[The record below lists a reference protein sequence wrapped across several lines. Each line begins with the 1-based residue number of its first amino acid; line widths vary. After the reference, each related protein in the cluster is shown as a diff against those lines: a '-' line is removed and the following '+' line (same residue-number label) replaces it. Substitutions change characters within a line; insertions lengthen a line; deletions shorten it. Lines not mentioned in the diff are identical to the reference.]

1 MVEPHVAH
9 AAPAARYASYDRE
22 IVTWMD
28 LFLTSEG
35 LRRCTLYVF
44 IAYVSFRL
52 FVPLF
57 DERKIERDRM
67 WRSHATRGPAM
78 APRLDDVPDEPRPRW
93 PW

>member
-44 IAYVSFRL
+44 ILYITFRL
-52 FVPLF
+52 CVPLF
-57 DERKIERDRM
+57 DERKVERDRM

-78 APRLDDVPDEPRPRW
+78 APRPTDIPDEPRPRW

>member
-9 AAPAARYASYDRE
+9 AAPAARYASYERE
-22 IVTWMD
+22 VVTWMD

-44 IAYVSFRL
+44 IAYITFRL
-52 FVPLF
+52 CVPLF
-57 DERKIERDRM
+57 DERKVERDRM

-78 APRLDDVPDEPRPRW
+78 APRPDDVPDEPRPRW